1 MTKQEQPQ
9 HGPADVPGDIS
20 FDTAV
25 SGGDVDQ
32 PSGAVPNGPD
42 EAEEKKLAPD
52 EVELADGRVVRI
64 KSQKGMALLTQGKM
78 LTRLGYT
85 ATELGP
91 EVYGYIKAVL
101 SIDTLDGEAFKTP
114 EKSGQIDFWL
124 NQFDAR
130 DLVALTMKYVELN
143 LPESLGGTFRR

>member
-1 MTKQEQPQ
+1 MTKQGHQDT
-9 HGPADVPGDIS
+9 GSDVPGDIT
-20 FDTAV
+20 FDQAL
-25 SGGDVDQ
+25 SEAGME
-32 PSGAVPNGPD
+32 PLSRAVPPGPD
-42 EAEEKKLAPD
+42 QAEEKKLAPD
-52 EVELADGRVVRI
+52 EVELADGRVARI

-78 LTRLGYT
+78 LTRFGYT

-101 SIDTLDGEAFKTP
+101 SIDTLDGEPFKTP
-114 EKSGQIDFWL
+114 EKAGQIDFWL

>member
-1 MTKQEQPQ
+1 MVKQEQPQ
-9 HGPADVPGDIS
+9 RAQADVPGDIS
-20 FDTAV
+20 FDTAT

-32 PSGAVPNGPD
+32 PSGAVPTGPD

-78 LTRLGYT
+78 LTRFGYT
-85 ATELGP
+85 AAELGQ
-91 EVYGYIKAVL
+91 ETFGYIKAL
-101 SIDTLDGEAFKTP
+101 MAIAEIDGEAFRAP

-130 DLVALTMKYVELN
+130 DLVAMTMKYAELN